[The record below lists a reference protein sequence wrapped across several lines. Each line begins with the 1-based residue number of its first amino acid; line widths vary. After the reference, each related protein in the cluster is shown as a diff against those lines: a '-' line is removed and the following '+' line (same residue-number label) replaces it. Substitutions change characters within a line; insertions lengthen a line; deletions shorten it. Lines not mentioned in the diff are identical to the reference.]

1 MSIKTFI
8 YGHKIQMT
16 ERVYG
21 GNGQH
26 QGEQLSYLMG
36 AWSRTA
42 PLAGQMDPAEVIW
55 ASG

>member
-36 AWSRTA
+36 AWSRTS
-42 PLAGQMDPAEVIW
+42 PLADQMDPVEVIW

>member
-16 ERVYG
+16 EWVYG

-42 PLAGQMDPAEVIW
+42 PLAGEMDQAEVIW
-55 ASG
+55 VSG